1 MPARRRLLGLA
12 AGAGLFC
19 LVAPSAFA
27 ASDFWNKKQSSEWTA
42 AEVETLRTK
51 SPWAKKVHSELA
63 MGGNRGGGGG
73 EGGGSRGGGRGGNG
87 GLAGNGIAGAE
98 SNGIG
103 GGGGGRGGRGG
114 GGGEGGGGGSEFA
127 PQGPEVIVRW
137 ESGGPL
143 TDATKDKMPPQ
154 MDDHYAVSVTGLPP
168 QLLAAVLNG
177 RGRGGRGGR
186 DGGGREGAAAQAPAP
201 EAPQEDP
208 AERQKAAVA
217 RLLQSVSL
225 TAKGHD
231 PAVAGLVLQTADKQT
246 LIFGF
251 VRKDLPLDVK
261 DKDLQ
266 FTLKLGP
273 LTVKA
278 KFEPKEMIYKGAL
291 SL

>member
-73 EGGGSRGGGRGGNG
+73 EGGGSR
-87 GLAGNGIAGAE
+87 
-98 SNGIG
+98 
-103 GGGGGRGGRGG
+103 GGGRGGRGG